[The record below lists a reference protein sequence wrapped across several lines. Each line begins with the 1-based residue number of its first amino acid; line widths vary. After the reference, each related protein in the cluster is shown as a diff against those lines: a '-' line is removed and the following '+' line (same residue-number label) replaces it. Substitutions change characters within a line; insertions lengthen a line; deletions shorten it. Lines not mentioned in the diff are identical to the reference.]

1 MARGRTRVSS
11 YGRGQMQKG
20 IAASQEFG
28 SGFSKLAGGVA
39 DIVRGV
45 ASAGSQAA
53 SASERLFN
61 RPRVTPVT
69 TSAPGSLSATSA
81 PKPTV
86 SAASTDSTPA
96 DKSAT
101 ATPATKPDA
110 APKTAPAPAN
120 KPTAPVAG
128 KSLQSRISSLA
139 STNKIA
145 NVNKIYAGKT
155 IDVGG
160 SKYTIQKG
168 DTLTSIA
175 KKFPGQGQTTTA
187 PTEPTKQTMQGG
199 LTDPNIRM
207 KPASEYSGQLS
218 PKPIEKQDTGLTAA
232 TPRSEFRATG
242 ALKNFQQTPP
252 SGTTGT
258 TSLPNIS
265 GSAAPSVRASSDK
278 GGFMKGKSLDV
289 PSSSEPASKSDNKPS
304 VSSALQDRIKPENLG
319 SNPENIAN
327 KDVFKGRETNNRSV
341 TPQAGGS
348 VTTAPEPAKSSST
361 SGADKQWNER
371 PKFDYSKAGG
381 GKGGTPM
388 NESTVNVGG
397 NKYRIV

>member
-39 DIVRGV
+39 DIVKGV

-53 SASERLFN
+53 SAAERSFN

-69 TSAPGSLSATSA
+69 TSAPGSLSAASA
-81 PKPTV
+81 TKPTV
-86 SAASTDSTPA
+86 SAAPTASTPG

-101 ATPATKPDA
+101 TTSAAKPAA
-110 APKTAPAPAN
+110 APKTTTASTTKPA
-120 KPTAPVAG
+120 APVAG

-139 STNKIA
+139 SSNKIA

-155 IDVGG
+155 MDVGG

-175 KKFPGQGQTTTA
+175 KKFPGQSQTTTA
-187 PTEPTKQTMQGG
+187 TEPPEKISPSQYNKEREMAKQNMTA
-199 LTDPNIRM
+199 
-207 KPASEYSGQLS
+207 PA
-218 PKPIEKQDTGLTAA
+218 PK
-232 TPRSEFRATG
+232 
-242 ALKNFQQTPP
+242 
-252 SGTTGT
+252 
-258 TSLPNIS
+258 
-265 GSAAPSVRASSDK
+265 SV
-278 GGFMKGKSLDV
+278 
-289 PSSSEPASKSDNKPS
+289 NKPE
-304 VSSALQDRIKPENLG
+304 VSSALQDRIRPENLG
-319 SNPENIAN
+319 SNPANLVN
-327 KDVFKGRETNNRSV
+327 KDVTKGRETNNRSD
-341 TPQAGGS
+341 TPQTKGS
-348 VTTAPEPAKSSST
+348 VTTAPEPAKPSSA

-371 PKFDYSKAGG
+371 PKYDYSKAGG
-381 GKGGTPM
+381 GKGGTPI